1 MTQLVFGAALGFI
14 VGQGVLYSMKHFI
27 GWLQRDEVL
36 ELIRKLTPLRGHALI
51 GGFIKYAGVLGAS
64 AALIT
69 LGVWTV
75 GDYLAARS
83 ARSVAKANVFGSST
97 AVPISDQRAPPD
109 EVAGLT
115 PAPSANSST
124 AVPVDDVDPYTDS
137 DFKVH
142 RRPHPAGTPLSLK
155 ETLVRRSEEKARAD
169 LLRQTQQYVRR
180 SQYDCEAAGR
190 ASKYVKAG
198 LDVWGFATW
207 QLKYFPMDSYRG
219 TTLPKCKDIKNVV
232 DPSSLDLQSTLADK
246 NHP

>member
-27 GWLQRDEVL
+27 GWLQRDEVRQ
-36 ELIRKLTPLRGHALI
+36 LIRRLTPLGGSDLI
-51 GGFIKYAGVLGAS
+51 GGFIKYAGVLGAI
-64 AALIT
+64 AALVT

-83 ARSVAKANVFGSST
+83 ARSVARANVLGPST
-97 AVPISDQRAPPD
+97 AVPISDLHGSPD

-115 PAPSANSST
+115 PAPNANFSN
-124 AVPVDDVDPYTDS
+124 AVPVDNADPYTDS

-142 RRPHPAGTPLSLK
+142 RRPHHTGTPLSLK

-180 SQYDCEAAGR
+180 SQYDCEAAER
-190 ASKYVKAG
+190 AGKYVKAG

-207 QLKYFPMDSYRG
+207 QVKYFPMDSYRG
-219 TTLPKCKDIKNVV
+219 TKLPQCKDIKNVV
-232 DPSSLDLQSTLADK
+232 DPSSLVAA
-246 NHP
+246 NRRG